1 MDDEEFVDRMK
12 EKIETTAEMSIEL
25 VIDSEDKRR
34 LEVDLSPTMPKVIFG
49 SDALIYSG
57 LARMF
62 SQYAILCLKERRM
75 VEQQEF
81 LLFMRRN

>member
-1 MDDEEFVDRMK
+1 MDDDEFIDRMK
-12 EKIETTAEMSIEL
+12 EKIESTAETLIEL
-25 VIDSEDKRR
+25 VIDDQDKRR
-34 LEVDLSPTMPKVIFG
+34 LEVDLSESRPKVIFG
-49 SDALIYSG
+49 SDALLYSG

-62 SQYAILCLKERRM
+62 SQYAILCLKERRL

>member
-1 MDDEEFVDRMK
+1 MEDDEFIDRMR
-12 EKIETTAEMSIEL
+12 EKIESTTETSIEL
-25 VIDSEDKRR
+25 VIDEQDKRR
-34 LEVDLSPTMPKVIFG
+34 LEVDLSASKPKVIFG
-49 SDALIYSG
+49 SDALLYSG

-62 SQYAILCLKERRM
+62 SQYAILCLKEQRL